1 MSLSP
6 YSFKMGSEFLAREDL
21 ENMMTLVFSG
31 LSFTLHLAH
40 HFASFRRSLCKS
52 FAANCTFLLAAT
64 EQCHQQTGIS
74 SFVCGEVL
82 VSH

>member
-6 YSFKMGSEFLAREDL
+6 YSFRIGSEFLARGDL
-21 ENMMTLVFSG
+21 ENIMTLVFSG
-31 LSFTLHLAH
+31 FSFIHTTLPIFVGPYANVLLQIL
-40 HFASFRRSLCKS
+40 HFYQQPI
-52 FAANCTFLLAAT
+52 

-74 SFVCGEVL
+74 SFVYGEVL